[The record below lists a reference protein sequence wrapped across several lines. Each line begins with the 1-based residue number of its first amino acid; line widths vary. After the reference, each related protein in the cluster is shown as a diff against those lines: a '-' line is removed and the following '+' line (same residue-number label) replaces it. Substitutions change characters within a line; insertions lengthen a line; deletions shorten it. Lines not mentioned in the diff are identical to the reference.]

1 MSLLYLYSICNI
13 YRTGTKNKKEGR
25 LWYREGMYVGF
36 VGHLFL
42 SLLKSIIVPL
52 IVPSIITAIGNF
64 K

>member
-1 MSLLYLYSICNI
+1 
-13 YRTGTKNKKEGR
+13 
-25 LWYREGMYVGF
+25 MYVGF

-52 IVPSIITAIGNF
+52 IVPSIITAIGTITIHFYSINVLITDDACEMLRIQ